1 MLESLMVFPNDNHF
15 FNLPQHFDDGMAK
28 LMQQQEQIETFI
40 ASASASPVQDYLL
53 APVPSQ
59 PSQSALNHRPQ
70 AQPQSQPHL
79 SPSYP
84 SHPLDQNA
92 MAFSN
97 TMPQLIPS
105 APASPSYPIIKTESS
120 EEHHFQRL
128 RQHQSYQQQ
137 QQPQQ
142 QQQVDFLMYPSF
154 EMQGQ
159 QSATASPTQ
168 PQHVVASQISNS
180 LAMTAAPATQPR
192 LAPAHSDVELF
203 HQRQQHQQ
211 QQQRHAQQLRLQHQ
225 HQQQQRM
232 MEQQQQFSQPSFSQ
246 SANTTNMMIPVTTTT
261 LSAMLD
267 AVCSAPGSA
276 MPMVQP
282 VENEHFV
289 PATIATSMPLFE
301 STHDSFQS
309 QSGYI
314 PKTHPAS
321 PTARQRADHETVR
334 NTSPTLLDT
343 IPSPTMP
350 VAIVPNMSASSSPA
364 PAIAAPVSSPS
375 ISTSQSS
382 SRIST
387 SSRLDKVKPSRTT
400 RITKSSSSS
409 TSTLPT
415 DTLPSTTTTTATTAA
430 MARAAKAA
438 STRAAKRAATTASP
452 VTTEV
457 TTATPITAVA
467 ASAPAAPIVYQH
479 LPGSHGNVTHP
490 RRAAQN
496 RAAQRTFRNR
506 RKAYIK
512 DLESKV
518 QQLDSTKAQNE
529 QLVSENQR
537 LLQHAQQLEQMLAE
551 AGFRLQPGMT
561 SLTEMDLSLTFQ
573 LSRKDENEKNASE
586 NDREDADPKSSS
598 SSEEQREQEHRPLT
612 EQRKKQDG
620 FK

>member
-40 ASASASPVQDYLL
+40 ASASASP
-53 APVPSQ
+53 
-59 PSQSALNHRPQ
+59 
-70 AQPQSQPHL
+70 
-79 SPSYP
+79 
-84 SHPLDQNA
+84 NA

-128 RQHQSYQQQ
+128 RQHQSHQ
-137 QQPQQ
+137 QQ

-168 PQHVVASQISNS
+168 PQHVVASQISS
-180 LAMTAAPATQPR
+180 PIAITTAPSTQPR
-192 LAPAHSDVELF
+192 LAPAHSDVDLF

-225 HQQQQRM
+225 QQQRM
-232 MEQQQQFSQPSFSQ
+232 MEQQQQQFSQSSFSQ
-246 SANTTNMMIPVTTTT
+246 STSTPNMMIPVTTTT

-267 AVCSAPGSA
+267 AVCSAPVSA

-282 VENEHFV
+282 AESEHFV
-289 PATIATSMPLFE
+289 PATVATSMPLFE
-301 STHDSFQS
+301 SNQESFQRQPS
-309 QSGYI
+309 YV
-314 PKTHPAS
+314 PAKTHPAS
-321 PTARQRADHETVR
+321 PSARRA
-334 NTSPTLLDT
+334 SPTLMDT

-364 PAIAAPVSSPS
+364 PAVLAAAPISSPS
-375 ISTSQSS
+375 ASAPILT
-382 SRIST
+382 RVST

-400 RITKSSSSS
+400 RITKSTSS
-409 TSTLPT
+409 TSSTSSVVPT
-415 DTLPSTTTTTATTAA
+415 DSTPSATTA
-430 MARAAKAA
+430 MSRAAKAA
-438 STRAAKRAATTASP
+438 STRAAKRAAATTG
-452 VTTEV
+452 TTSE
-457 TTATPITAVA
+457 TATTVTATIP
-467 ASAPAAPIVYQH
+467 APTAPVVYQH

-518 QQLDSTKAQNE
+518 QQLDSTKVQNE

-551 AGFRLQPGMT
+551 AGFRLHPGM
-561 SLTEMDLSLTFQ
+561 SLTEMDLSVTFR
-573 LSRKDENEKNASE
+573 LSKGAEENGEEGEEDERRQDGS
-586 NDREDADPKSSS
+586 DDDADQKTS
-598 SSEEQREQEHRPLT
+598 SSEEQQGEKEHSPMT
-612 EQRKKQDG
+612 ESNIQRLG
-620 FK
+620 IHHSL